1 MALWWLSFADE
12 THFLGAMIVDAAT
25 MEAAVVSA
33 HRAGTNP
40 GGAVMGSEIPA
51 QTHPPRTFEE
61 AMALALLPRLTL
73 FSRDALTQRGIFTEQ
88 VACDDEDDAWIQ

>member
-25 MEAAVVSA
+25 MEAAVRCA

-40 GGAVMGSEIPA
+40 GGTVMGSEIPPK
-51 QTHPPRTFEE
+51 TNPPRTFEE
-61 AMALALLPRLTL
+61 AMALAMLPRLTL
-73 FSRDALTQRGIFTEQ
+73 FSRDALTKRGIFTEQ